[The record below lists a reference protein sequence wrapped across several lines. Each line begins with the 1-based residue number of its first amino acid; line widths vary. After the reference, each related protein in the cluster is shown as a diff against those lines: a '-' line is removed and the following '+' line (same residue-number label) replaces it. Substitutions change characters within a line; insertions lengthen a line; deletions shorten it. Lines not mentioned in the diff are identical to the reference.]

1 MEKIENISE
10 KKYLKKIKILL
21 HEFGD
26 LEFSWLN

>member
-21 HEFGD
+21 DEFGD